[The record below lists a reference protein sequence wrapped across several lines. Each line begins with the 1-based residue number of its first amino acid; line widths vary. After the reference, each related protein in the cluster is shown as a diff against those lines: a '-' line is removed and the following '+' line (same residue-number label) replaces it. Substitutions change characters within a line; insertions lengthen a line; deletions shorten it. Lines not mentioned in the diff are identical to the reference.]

1 MTCFCNNLHH
11 ARSQGQKIRHEI
23 CLYLNFKF
31 YMHNFPGLLF
41 NNVTVLI
48 ILAMPK
54 CYCLLVKIIKL
65 DGDINVSH
73 SVSGGYNR
81 LRTAVRTPNCL
92 LVTRRQM
99 KLPVHRNLRRLKCK
113 LDILF
118 HVFTFAVPELLD
130 LI

>member
-1 MTCFCNNLHH
+1 
-11 ARSQGQKIRHEI
+11 
-23 CLYLNFKF
+23 
-31 YMHNFPGLLF
+31 MHNFPGLLF

-81 LRTAVRTPNCL
+81 LFETFEEIDYKFSRQFIVCNEYKRSKGYRWKDSFKSINGYVLKSST
-92 LVTRRQM
+92 VTEWSVCTTYKSLSEKVKNM
-99 KLPVHRNLRRLKCK
+99 NWIRNQV
-113 LDILF
+113 
-118 HVFTFAVPELLD
+118 VF
-130 LI
+130 I